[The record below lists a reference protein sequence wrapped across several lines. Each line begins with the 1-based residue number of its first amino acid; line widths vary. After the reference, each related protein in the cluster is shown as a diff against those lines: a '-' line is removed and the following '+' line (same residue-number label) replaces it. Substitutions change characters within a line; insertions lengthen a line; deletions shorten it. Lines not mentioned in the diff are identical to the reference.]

1 MKILLPESIVQK
13 LTLALKKADSREI
26 GGILMGEHLSK
37 GVFRV
42 KELTIQEHGGTYFS
56 FVRQLKNILNPL
68 RLFFYKTGYNYK
80 KYNYLGEWHSHPEF
94 TPEPSICDSETMWEI
109 VNDPEMGA
117 NFVVLMIVRLNKIEH
132 LEGTV
137 SVYLPKNQRFK
148 GELIREEFDKNI
160 SFYLNSH

>member
-13 LTLALKKADSREI
+13 LTLALKKSGSREI
-26 GGILMGEHLSK
+26 GGILMGEHLSE

-42 KELTIQEHGGTYFS
+42 KELTIQKHGGTCFS

-68 RLFFYKTGYNYK
+68 KHFFYETGYNYK

-94 TPEPSICDSETMWEI
+94 SPEPSNRDSETMWEI
-109 VNDPEMGA
+109 VDDPEVGA
-117 NFVVLMIVRLNKIEH
+117 NFVVLMIVRLNKIEL

-137 SVYLPKNQRFK
+137 TVYLHENQRLK
-148 GELIREEFDKNI
+148 GKLIRQEFDKNI
-160 SFYLNSH
+160 SFYLNSN

>member
-1 MKILLPESIVQK
+1 MIQK
-13 LTLALKKADSREI
+13 LCGKL
-26 GGILMGEHLSK
+26 
-37 GVFRV
+37 
-42 KELTIQEHGGTYFS
+42 
-56 FVRQLKNILNPL
+56 
-68 RLFFYKTGYNYK
+68 
-80 KYNYLGEWHSHPEF
+80 
-94 TPEPSICDSETMWEI
+94 